1 MVTASETPDIQTR
14 FVHSKALPGQVC
26 AQAFCKPRLG
36 EPDKYLEMQ
45 TSAWHPNALAATE
58 DLEQRL
64 KLDGFK
70 KASL

>member
-14 FVHSKALPGQVC
+14 FVHSQELPGQVC
-26 AQAFCKPRLG
+26 AQAFCKPRLR
-36 EPDKYLEMQ
+36 DANHYQEMQ
-45 TSAWHPNALAATE
+45 FSGWHTNMLAATE
-58 DLEQRL
+58 DLEQKI

>member
-1 MVTASETPDIQTR
+1 MGTASETPDIICR
-14 FVHSKALPGQVC
+14 FVYSVEIPGQVC